1 MLTDPTLD
9 DIDLSDLE
17 GFWTRPIV
25 ARDAAFALLR
35 RERPIAFFEEAEI
48 EGIPHGP
55 GYFALTR
62 YDHILEVSRSPHLFR
77 SGSGFAI
84 PDLPPE
90 FNEFFGSM
98 LSLDDPRHARLRK
111 IVSSAFTP
119 GVLRKLEDDVARAA
133 SGHVDRLIDEGGGD
147 FVALVA
153 APFPLEI
160 ICEMMGIEHGA
171 RQMVLD
177 NSNIILSQGDPE
189 FIEPGSDPLA
199 AFLQA
204 GADLAALMTE
214 MAAARQGSDRYGD
227 LTAALVNAEIDGER
241 LTHSEL
247 ASFFVLLCAAGNET
261 TRNAI
266 SWALTFLTD
275 HPEQR
280 EMWRADLDGLTPSAV
295 EEVVRLASPVIHF
308 RRTVTADGVTLGGH
322 RFAEGDKVVL
332 FYPSANRDE
341 AIFEQPLNFDIRRS
355 PNPHVGFG
363 GPGPHFCLGAHL
375 ARREIG
381 VLYRELLT
389 RVPGLVATGEPDR
402 LRSNFINGVKHLPC
416 STTGE

>member
-1 MLTDPTLD
+1 MQITLD

-17 GFWTRPIV
+17 GFWTWPIDQ
-25 ARDAAFALLR
+25 RDAAYALLR

-48 EGIPHGP
+48 EGLDHGP

-62 YDHILEVSRSPHLFR
+62 YDHIQEVSRSPQHFR
-77 SGSGFAI
+77 SGSGFSI

-119 GVLRKLEDDVARAA
+119 GVLRKLEDDVERAA
-133 SGHVDRLIDEGGGD
+133 AGHVDRLVDEGGGD
-147 FVALVA
+147 FVTLVA

-160 ICEMMGIEHGA
+160 ICEMMGIEHDA
-171 RQMVLD
+171 RQMVLH
-177 NSNIILSQGDPE
+177 NSNVILSQGDPE
-189 FIEPGSDPLA
+189 FIPPGADPLA

-204 GADLAALMTE
+204 GADLAALMTD
-214 MAAARQGSDRYGD
+214 MATARQGSDRFED

-241 LTHSEL
+241 LSHSDL

-266 SWALTFLTD
+266 SWGLTFLTENPD
-275 HPEQR
+275 QR
-280 EMWRADLDGLTPSAV
+280 ELWRADLDGVTPTAV
-295 EEVVRLASPVIHF
+295 EEIVRLASPVIHF
-308 RRTVTADGVTLGGH
+308 RRTVTADGVTLGGQS
-322 RFAEGDKVVL
+322 FAEGDKVVL

-341 AIFEQPLNFDIRRS
+341 EVFDRALEFDVRRS
-355 PNPHVGFG
+355 PNHHVGFG
-363 GPGPHFCLGAHL
+363 GPGPHYCLGAHL

-389 RVPGLVATGEPDR
+389 RVPGLVATDSPDR

-416 STTGE
+416 STATG